1 MFTGGTSRR
10 RCRMASEIN
19 IKVNAEVDSDAK
31 WLLNRQERMEKQRLE
46 FIADLFK
53 YTANLVLTYDKD
65 EAETDGEGEVQE

>member
-1 MFTGGTSRR
+1 
-10 RCRMASEIN
+10 MASEIK

-46 FIADLFK
+46 FIGDLFK

-65 EAETDGEGEVQE
+65 EAEADGEREVQE

>member
-1 MFTGGTSRR
+1 ME
-10 RCRMASEIN
+10 SEVT

-46 FIADLFK
+46 FIGDLFK

-65 EAETDGEGEVQE
+65 EAETNGEMEVQE